1 MVCAACIRVQC
12 IHTASRYSADLG
24 CSEWLNELLLPFYG
38 LEPVFLFWPL
48 TLDINKTFPTTQLP
62 PTGYFPLWG
71 SSSVNTRDGCAAVKF
86 PADQQ
91 QFAKHSDHRQRLESL
106 LNLSCLLF
114 VLKRNW
120 EFLLMNLVVR
130 VKKCGILL
138 LFLLLVFFACHSEVI
153 TVNSVTVSKFGIC
166 WGSLHLTCTQSGHKN
181 HRWNLPPFS
190 THSVS
195 SLLNTLW
202 GVQMCQPGFFSE
214 ASTSSV
220 A

>member
-1 MVCAACIRVQC
+1 MSYCCFYC
-12 IHTASRYSADLG
+12 FLWSRT
-24 CSEWLNELLLPFYG
+24 
-38 LEPVFLFWPL
+38 VFLFWPL
-48 TLDINKTFPTTQLP
+48 TLDVNKTFPTTQLP
-62 PTGYFPLWG
+62 PTGYFLLWG
-71 SSSVNTRDGCAAVKF
+71 SSSVYTRDGCAGVKF
-86 PADQQ
+86 PVDQQ

-106 LNLSCLLF
+106 LNLTCLLF
-114 VLKRNW
+114 VLTRNW

-130 VKKCGILL
+130 VKKCGIL
-138 LFLLLVFFACHSEVI
+138 FLLLAFFACHSEVI
-153 TVNSVTVSKFGIC
+153 TVKSGYGEQIWNILRLPASHMHTVRTQKPSVAMM
-166 WGSLHLTCTQSGHKN
+166 
-181 HRWNLPPFS
+181 WNLPPFS